1 MLKQTKKQTRAHFK
15 NELQQMFL
23 DSALAQAN
31 LKNLNSRL
39 AMFLKEHH
47 GIWAGFL
54 PLPHEVDA
62 TVAMLH
68 STHIQWVFPR
78 VKDEELH
85 FFKAPVASFGLADG
99 VFEKN
104 KWGIFEPNPSHAQVG
119 EVGVGEIQG
128 FLVPALAYDY
138 AGTRLGRGKG
148 FYDRLL
154 KRSQA
159 PRVGLAFEVQI
170 SQKQLPAEVHD
181 EGVDWVITDA
191 QTYEAK
197 K

>member
-15 NELQQMFL
+15 SELQQMFL
-23 DSALAQAN
+23 DSTLVQMN
-31 LKNLNSRL
+31 LKNLNQRL
-39 AMFLKEHH
+39 ATFLKQRH
-47 GIWAGFL
+47 GAWASFL
-54 PLPHEVDA
+54 PLPLEVDA
-62 TVAMLH
+62 TVAMLD

-78 VKDEELH
+78 VIGEELH

-104 KWGIFEPNPSHAQVG
+104 QWGIFEPNPLSAQVR
-119 EVGVGEIQG
+119 EIAVDEIQG
-128 FLVPALAYDY
+128 FLVPALAYDH

-154 KRSQA
+154 KRSSA
-159 PRVGLAFEVQI
+159 PRVGLAFEIQI
-170 SQKQLPAEVHD
+170 SLKPLPAEVHD
-181 EGVDWVITDA
+181 QKVNWVITDA
-191 QTYEAK
+191 QTYIAK